1 MPASVQTARISLQR
15 ACPACGHSRCADP
28 VECLLSLTSC
38 LWGDCDDCAGSG
50 FAGDLDPLAIF
61 CRVCSGSGRVEI
73 SARPVVTAVA
83 A

>member
-1 MPASVQTARISLQR
+1 MPSPALTARISLQR

-28 VECLLSLTSC
+28 AECLDSLTSHT
-38 LWGDCDDCAGSG
+38 WGNCDDCAGSG
-50 FAGDLDPLAIF
+50 FAGELDPLAIF

-73 SARPVVTAVA
+73 SARPALTAVA